1 MEAVLEKLLE
11 SPRLSLFQREI
22 EQVLDAEQ
30 VRRERFIETVT
41 DAEKA
46 EFINGEVFVH
56 SPVKLQHNETTYNLL
71 SLLNT
76 YARVKG
82 LGLVGFEKLLI
93 SLTRNDYEPDI
104 CFFRSEIADTFTP
117 EQMRFPA
124 PDFIVEILSDNTA
137 RNDRGVKFDD
147 YAAHGVAEYWII
159 DPEEEVVEQYFLDGE
174 YYCLAYR
181 VGSGVL
187 TSRVV
192 AGFEIPV
199 RAIFDAEVNL
209 AALRQL
215 LLG

>member
-1 MEAVLEKLLE
+1 MEAILEKLID
-11 SPRLSLFQREI
+11 SPRLFLFQREI
-22 EQVLDAEQ
+22 EQVLDEEKA
-30 VRRERFIETVT
+30 RREHFIETMSES
-41 DAEKA
+41 EKV
-46 EFINGEVFVH
+46 EFINGEIVVH

-76 YARVKG
+76 YVRFKG

-104 CFFRSEIADTFTP
+104 CFFRHEVADTFTP
-117 EQMRFPA
+117 KQMRFPA
-124 PDFIVEILSDNTA
+124 PDFVVEVLSDSTSA
-137 RNDRGVKFDD
+137 GDRGIKFDD

-159 DPEEEVVEQYFLDGE
+159 DPEEEVVEQYWLDGDH
-174 YYCLAYR
+174 YRLAYK
-181 VGSGVL
+181 VGSGTL

-192 AGFEIPV
+192 TGFELPV

-215 LLG
+215 LQ